1 MAGGSGVQGQPGL
14 RASLMPAYTTCNPV
28 SQRSEELS
36 ENKNGFPEDLSTEG
50 RVLEDRGN
58 LARREEDDCQWGA
71 EHIRALEEKEI
82 CYVRG
87 TERKPAHEIHEDH
100 GCDYIRKEVTTL
112 VQFRSRLSLGDF

>member
-1 MAGGSGVQGQPGL
+1 
-14 RASLMPAYTTCNPV
+14 MPAYTTCNPV

-82 CYVRG
+82 CYVIG